1 MWSDDATGCPATQ
14 GPVFMGTEVRKNHD
28 TEEVLQKM
36 YHDDRNQ
43 VAAPQIDPSQRP
55 IRVTLITP
63 TAPS

>member
-1 MWSDDATGCPATQ
+1 
-14 GPVFMGTEVRKNHD
+14 MGTEVRKNHD